1 MDHTV
6 AVSTPLP
13 SARHHLLVV
22 EDVETTRRR
31 LVDTLRG
38 HGYLVEEAVNGLEA
52 LKKVSSTQFD
62 AILLDL
68 VLPQVDGWQF
78 RETQLRHP
86 ELARIPTIVVTIR
99 DLREPERYVLRPSD
113 VVQKPFEDGELLA
126 AIRKACGTTPED
138 APPRHTPT
146 PELFWS
152 RRGEVACWN
161 HAPLADSERWHAEA
175 WALIPDGAGKG
186 RIVYQCQYC
195 PGADGPVEHR
205 KRHTVINGE

>member
-1 MDHTV
+1 MDYPV
-6 AVSTPLP
+6 PLSTP
-13 SARHHLLVV
+13 SAAIKPHLLVV

-52 LKKVSSTQFD
+52 LKKVSATRFD

-86 ELARIPTIVVTIR
+86 ELARIPTVVVTIR
-99 DLREPERYVLRPSD
+99 SLREPDRYVLRPTQ

-126 AIRKACGTTPED
+126 AIRNACGTAHSAPQGRDAQTPQ
-138 APPRHTPT
+138 
-146 PELFWS
+146 LFWS

-205 KRHTVINGE
+205 KRDTRNHGE